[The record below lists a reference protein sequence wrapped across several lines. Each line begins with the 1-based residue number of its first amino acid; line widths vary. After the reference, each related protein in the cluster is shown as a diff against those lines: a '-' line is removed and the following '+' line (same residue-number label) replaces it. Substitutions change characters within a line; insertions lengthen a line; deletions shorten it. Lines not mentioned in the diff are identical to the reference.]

1 MVWVDRS
8 DGLLDAF
15 VKGDE
20 ARVLAV
26 GRFVEGVVARHPG
39 VVLVVLRRRQ
49 RRCDSTPPVR
59 SLVEGWYNTN
69 SRETRWMIG

>member
-1 MVWVDRS
+1 
-8 DGLLDAF
+8 
-15 VKGDE
+15 
-20 ARVLAV
+20 VLAV